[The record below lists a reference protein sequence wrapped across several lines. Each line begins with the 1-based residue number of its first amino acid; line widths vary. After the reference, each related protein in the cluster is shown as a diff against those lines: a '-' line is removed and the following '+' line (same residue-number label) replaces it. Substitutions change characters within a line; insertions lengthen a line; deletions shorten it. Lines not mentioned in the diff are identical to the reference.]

1 MRRALASIM
10 LRLALLALLWLAMGL
25 AMLADAV

>member
-1 MRRALASIM
+1 MRRALALIA
-10 LRLALLALLWLAMGL
+10 LRLALLIVLWAIMGL